1 VQRMVVLLVIRL
13 MQRKLVL
20 LAIRPRRA
28 LRRRGVRGGTEI
40 PWEKDEDWE
49 DPSQWD
55 PWLLLALIS
64 IDCRGVL
71 DMLLGTVVGPL
82 LLELGE
88 LLAGC

>member
-1 VQRMVVLLVIRL
+1 VQRRVVLLVIR
-13 MQRKLVL
+13 
-20 LAIRPRRA
+20 PSRA

-55 PWLLLALIS
+55 PLLLLALNS
-64 IDCRGVL
+64 IDCIGVP

-82 LLELGE
+82 SLELGE
-88 LLAGC
+88 LPAGCR